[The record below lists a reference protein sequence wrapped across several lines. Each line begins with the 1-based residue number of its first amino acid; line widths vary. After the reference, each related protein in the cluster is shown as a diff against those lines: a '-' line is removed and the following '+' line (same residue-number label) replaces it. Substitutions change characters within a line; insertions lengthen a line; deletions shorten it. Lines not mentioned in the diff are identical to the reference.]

1 MTAVKKIASIDIGSN
16 TIRMVVWEKDADGNF
31 HEIHSSRAI
40 VRLGEGMSSGKRLL
54 DHRIKKAVDVLSEFK
69 QECEEINDVK
79 ICAVAT
85 SAVREAENK
94 TEFVDKVKNK
104 TEIEIKVIPWEE
116 EARLTLEGI
125 FWRLPA
131 NDSTTLSFDIGGG
144 STEFILS
151 KGSQL
156 IQTFGSKL
164 GVVRLTEKFLTQH
177 PIDYKEYDLLVSFLR
192 GEIEKV
198 YESFSKPKISRII
211 GTAGTVTTLAAI
223 QNNVVPYDPEK
234 IHGISLKLNQIK
246 EIQETLKGM
255 NLEERLKL
263 PALER
268 GREDLIVSGTAITIQ
283 VMEVFEIEDL
293 TICEYGLREGTILDS
308 FSRLENP

>member
-1 MTAVKKIASIDIGSN
+1 MTMIKKIASIDIGTN
-16 TIRMVVWEKDADGNF
+16 TIRMAVWEKDTVGNF
-31 HEIHSSRAI
+31 REIHSNRAI

-54 DHRIKKAVDVLSEFK
+54 DHRMKKAVDVLSEFK
-69 QECEEINDVK
+69 RECEEIGDVK

-94 TEFVDKVKNK
+94 TEFVDKVRSE
-104 TEIEIKVIPWEE
+104 TQIEIEVISWEE

-131 NDSTTLSFDIGGG
+131 GDSTTLSFDIGGG

-151 KGSQL
+151 EGNEL

-164 GVVRLTEKFLTQH
+164 GVVKLTERFLTQH
-177 PIDYKEYDLLVSFLR
+177 PIDAGEYDLLVSFLR
-192 GEIEKV
+192 EEIEKIS
-198 YESFSKPKISRII
+198 ESFSKPRISRII

-223 QNNVVPYDPEK
+223 KNNVVPYNPEK
-234 IHGISLKLNQIK
+234 IHGTNLKLDEIK
-246 EIQETLKGM
+246 EIQETLKKM

-268 GREDLIVSGTAITIQ
+268 GREDLIIAGTAIAIQ
-283 VMEVFEIEDL
+283 TMEVFEIEDL
-293 TICEYGLREGTILDS
+293 TVCEYGLREGTVLDN
-308 FSRLENP
+308 FVKLGNP

>member
-1 MTAVKKIASIDIGSN
+1 MTTVKKIASIDIGTN
-16 TIRMVVWEKDADGNF
+16 TIRMAVWEKDSNGDF
-31 HEIHSSRAI
+31 HEIHSNRAI

-54 DHRIKKAVDVLSEFK
+54 DHRINKAVDTLSQFK
-69 QECEEINDVK
+69 KECEQISDVE

-94 TEFVDKVKNK
+94 TEFVDKVKR
-104 TEIEIKVIPWEE
+104 EIGIEIKVIPWEE
-116 EARLTLEGI
+116 EARLTLQGV

-131 NDSTTLSFDIGGG
+131 SDSTTLSFDIGGG

-151 KGSQL
+151 EGDQL

-164 GVVRLTEKFLTQH
+164 GVVRLTERFLTQH
-177 PIDYKEYDLLVSFLR
+177 PVDLKEYDSLVGFLHC
-192 GEIEKV
+192 EIEKI

-223 QNNVVPYDPEK
+223 KNNVIPYDPKK
-234 IHGISLKLNQIK
+234 IHGTNLTLEQIK
-246 EIQETLKGM
+246 QIQENLKAM
-255 NLEERLKL
+255 TLEERLKL

-268 GREDLIVSGTAITIQ
+268 GREDLIISGTAIVIE
-283 VMEVFEIEDL
+283 VMAVFGIEDL
-293 TICEYGLREGTILDS
+293 TVCEYGLREGTILDS
-308 FSRLENP
+308 FLQLESL